1 MRRLLFPLLLLL
13 VLAGCTSSPATPAP
27 AVRTPIAAATA
38 IATRQPTNP
47 PAPATPTLAAPS
59 TPTPTPVP
67 DAGDAW
73 QPLVT
78 GVEVLRTGDGLSAL
92 RHAPEAVQY
101 SAQFQPDPNQ
111 GRSVGGWLSED
122 PQAIAAVNCGF
133 YRDDRGALRHIG
145 LLMTEGKA
153 LSKLRSGWGGVLIV
167 RNGETTA
174 VRRPKRLIAP
184 ASLGLQGW
192 PMLVENRT
200 RIPQLNAGDLA
211 RRTAGGVDNMGRVV
225 WVVAPLGMT
234 LADFAQRLLAE
245 DLGLVNAVNLD
256 GGASTG
262 LRWRTQPNARMI
274 GPDSLPIPC
283 AVLLSPA

>member
-13 VLAGCTSSPATPAP
+13 VLAGCTSSPATPTP
-27 AVRTPIAAATA
+27 AVLTPTAAATA

-47 PAPATPTLAAPS
+47 PAPATPTS
-59 TPTPTPVP
+59 TPPPAPVP
-67 DAGDAW
+67 DASDAW
-73 QPLVT
+73 QPLAA

-92 RHAPEAVQY
+92 RHAPKVVQY

-122 PQAIAAVNCGF
+122 PQAIAAINCGF
-133 YRDDRGALRHIG
+133 YRDDRGAYRHIG
-145 LLMTEGKA
+145 LLMTEGEA
-153 LSKLRSGWGGVLIV
+153 LSKLRAGWGGVLIV
-167 RNGETTA
+167 RNGEAA
-174 VRRPKRLIAP
+174 VVPKPKRLIAP
-184 ASLGLQGW
+184 ARLGLQGW
-192 PMLVENRT
+192 PMLIENRT

-211 RRTAGGVDNMGRVV
+211 RRTAVGVDNQGRVV

-234 LADFAQRLLAE
+234 LADFAQRLLE
-245 DLGLVNAVNLD
+245 QDLGLVEAVNLD

-262 LRWRTQPNARMI
+262 LRWRAQPNARMI